1 MKNMT
6 HLFLILFLS
15 ACNAQQRPDELRF
28 SQVNWT
34 LKIPPSSKILDK
46 QQIDSLQKVTVD
58 KLKVTKDEIG
68 EYETLFIFL
77 HDRLN
82 GFSSTINK
90 FDKPYSV
97 WVKNHELNKQFIIK
111 SLQDQKGNIE
121 IIDTLSSREVI
132 DGASFAKFYVE
143 IMYPGTNIK
152 IHNYWYNRQ
161 QNRYDC
167 TISIN
172 IVDEEIG
179 KECFDLFRV
188 SKIDH

>member
-1 MKNMT
+1 M
-6 HLFLILFLS
+6 S
-15 ACNAQQRPDELRF
+15 ACNAQQKSDELRF

-58 KLKVTKDEIG
+58 KLKVTKDEMG

-82 GFSSTINK
+82 GFSSTIYK

-132 DGASFAKFYVE
+132 DGVSFEKFYVE
-143 IMYPGTNIK
+143 IVYPSTNIK
-152 IHNYWYNRQ
+152 MHNYWYNRK
-161 QNRYDC
+161 QNGYDW

-172 IVDEEIG
+172 FVDEEIG
-179 KECFDLFRV
+179 KEYFDLLRK
-188 SKIDH
+188 SKIDK

>member
-1 MKNMT
+1 MT

-132 DGASFAKFYVE
+132 DGASFEKFYVE

-152 IHNYWYNRQ
+152 MHNYWYNRQ
-161 QNRYDC
+161 QNGYDW

-172 IVDEEIG
+172 FVDEEIG
-179 KECFDLFRV
+179 KEYFDLLRG